1 MSSIKKIDKNK
12 NNKYAGKI
20 ECPECKSMNTVASS
34 LSTNALGIFVI
45 CLLSFSVSLWIPIL
59 GWIAA
64 PIFLIMAFV
73 ALVSAILGIFTKQY
87 TFVCQDCKSKYKID
101 KSEYN
106 DIVKNKKLEN

>member
-20 ECPECKSMNTVASS
+20 ECPECKSMNTIASS
-34 LSTNALGIFVI
+34 LSINSLGMFAI
-45 CLLSFSVSLWIPIL
+45 CLLSFGVALWIPVL
-59 GWIAA
+59 GWICA
-64 PIFLIMAFV
+64 PILLIMAFV
-73 ALVSAILGIFTKQY
+73 CLVSAIIGIFTKQY

-106 DIVKNKKLEN
+106 EIVKKNKL

>member
-34 LSTNALGIFVI
+34 FSTNSLSIFIICVLG
-45 CLLSFSVSLWIPIL
+45 FSVSLWIPIL
-59 GWIAA
+59 GWICA
-64 PIFLIMAFV
+64 PILLIMAFV

-87 TFVCQDCKSKYKID
+87 TFMCNDCKSKYKID

-106 DIVKNKKLEN
+106 EIVKNKKLEK